1 MRSGGQHGESEA
13 GNEDTMVIR
22 QVFTP
27 ILIAASLVLLIS
39 FAIRASFGV
48 FQIPIA
54 NDLGWF
60 RTEFSLA
67 IAIQNLSWGIATPF
81 FGAFAEKLGDRKAIF
96 VGVLIYA
103 LGLALSSIA
112 TTASGHQML
121 EILVGVGIA
130 GTGFGVV
137 LGVVGRASSDQHRS
151 LALGITTAAGSA
163 GQIIGPPLTQYLL
176 HSMAWQDVFLF
187 YSGLVLLA
195 LLSLPFLKAPP
206 KVSKSELEESLSRIL
221 NIAVRDPSYILIF
234 VGFFSCGFQLAF
246 ITAHFPAFVT
256 EACATI
262 DPNGLLAKMGI
273 RDTADLGAFS
283 IAVIGVFNI
292 FGTITAG
299 ALGGR
304 YPKRLL
310 LAGIYMA
317 RTVLFSWFILTPM
330 TPVTVLIFSSLIG
343 SLWLATVPLTS
354 GLVAYIYGLKY
365 MGTLYGLVF
374 LSHQVGSFVGVWLGG
389 DFYDRFGS
397 YDVVWWVGV
406 GTGLLSA
413 VVHLP
418 VREMPIN
425 DRLATTQPHHSG

>member
-1 MRSGGQHGESEA
+1 MMSS
-13 GNEDTMVIR
+13 R
-22 QVFTP
+22 QMFTP

-67 IAIQNLSWGIATPF
+67 IAIQNLAWGIATPL
-81 FGAFAEKLGDRKAIF
+81 FGAFAEKLGDRKAVV
-96 VGVLIYA
+96 VGVLVYA
-103 LGLALSSIA
+103 LGLALSSMASTA
-112 TTASGHQML
+112 TSHQLL

-130 GTGFGVV
+130 GTGFGVI
-137 LGVVGRASSDQHRS
+137 LGVVGRAASDETRS

-163 GQIIGPPLTQYLL
+163 GQIVGPPLTQYLL
-176 HSMAWQDVFLF
+176 NATTWQTVFLM
-187 YSGLVLLA
+187 YAGVILLA
-195 LLSLPFLKAPP
+195 LLALPFMKAPP
-206 KVSKSELEESLSRIL
+206 RVSAQGLEQSLSKIL
-221 NIAVRDPSYILIF
+221 NIAVRDPSYVLIF
-234 VGFFSCGFQLAF
+234 IGFFSCGFQLAF
-246 ITAHFPAFVT
+246 VTAHFPAFVT

-262 DPNGLLAKMGI
+262 DPNGILAKMGV
-273 RDTADLGAFS
+273 RDTADLGAVS
-283 IAVIGVFNI
+283 IAVIGIFNI
-292 FGTITAG
+292 IGTVTAG

-304 YPKRLL
+304 YSKRLL
-310 LAGIYMA
+310 LASIYFA
-317 RTVLFSWFILTPM
+317 RTLLCAWFILTPM
-330 TPVTVLIFSSLIG
+330 TPVTVIIFSIFIG

-374 LSHQVGSFVGVWLGG
+374 LSHQIGSFVGVWLGG

-397 YDVVWWVGV
+397 YEIVWWVGV

-413 VVHLP
+413 IVHLP
-418 VREMPIN
+418 VKEMPYQS
-425 DRLATTQPHHSG
+425 REQAA

>member
-1 MRSGGQHGESEA
+1 MMS
-13 GNEDTMVIR
+13 R

-67 IAIQNLSWGIATPF
+67 IAIQNLAWGIATPL
-81 FGAFAEKLGDRKAIF
+81 FGAFAEKLGDRKAIL
-96 VGVLIYA
+96 VGVVIYA
-103 LGLALSSIA
+103 LGLSLSSIA
-112 TTASGHQML
+112 TTASSHQML

-137 LGVVGRASSDQHRS
+137 LGVVGRAASDEHRS

-163 GQIIGPPLTQYLL
+163 GQIVGPPLTQYLL
-176 HSMAWQDVFLF
+176 NSMPWQNVFLF
-187 YSGLVLLA
+187 YSGLILLA
-195 LLSLPFLKAPP
+195 LLSLPFLKAPA
-206 KVSKSELEESLSRIL
+206 KASKNEIEQSLARIV
-221 NIAVRDPSYILIF
+221 NIAIRDPSYLLIF
-234 VGFFSCGFQLAF
+234 IGFFSCGFQLAF

-262 DPNGLLAKMGI
+262 DPNGILAKLGVK
-273 RDTADLGAFS
+273 DTADLGAIS

-292 FGTITAG
+292 IGTITAG
-299 ALGGR
+299 ALGGK
-304 YPKRLL
+304 YSKRLL

-317 RTVLFSWFILTPM
+317 RTLLFSWFILTPM

-354 GLVAYIYGLKY
+354 GLVGYIYGLRY

-374 LSHQVGSFVGVWLGG
+374 LSHQIGSFVGVWLGG

-397 YDVVWWVGV
+397 YEVVWWVGV

-413 VVHLP
+413 IVHLP
-418 VREMPIN
+418 VKETPYQS
-425 DRLATTQPHHSG
+425 RLQVV

>member
-1 MRSGGQHGESEA
+1 MSSRH
-13 GNEDTMVIR
+13 
-22 QVFTP
+22 VFTP

-67 IAIQNLSWGIATPF
+67 IAIQNLAWGIATPL
-81 FGAFAEKLGDRKAIF
+81 FGAFAEKLGDRKAVV
-96 VGVLIYA
+96 VGVLVYA
-103 LGLALSSIA
+103 LGLALSSMASTA
-112 TTASGHQML
+112 TSHQLL

-130 GTGFGVV
+130 GTGFGVI
-137 LGVVGRASSDQHRS
+137 LGIVGRAASDETRS

-163 GQIIGPPLTQYLL
+163 GQIVGPPLTQYLL
-176 HSMAWQDVFLF
+176 NATTWQTVFLM
-187 YSGLVLLA
+187 YAGVILLA
-195 LLSLPFLKAPP
+195 LLALPFMKAPP
-206 KVSKSELEESLSRIL
+206 RVSAQGLEQSLSKIL
-221 NIAVRDPSYILIF
+221 NIAVRDPSYALIF
-234 VGFFSCGFQLAF
+234 IGFFSCGFQLAF
-246 ITAHFPAFVT
+246 VTAHFPAFVT

-262 DPNGLLAKMGI
+262 DPNGILAKMGV
-273 RDTADLGAFS
+273 RDTADLGAVS
-283 IAVIGVFNI
+283 IAVIGIFNI
-292 FGTITAG
+292 IGTVTAG

-304 YPKRLL
+304 YSKRLL
-310 LAGIYMA
+310 LAWIYLG
-317 RTVLFSWFILTPM
+317 RTVLSAWFILMPM
-330 TPVTVLIFSSLIG
+330 TPTTVLVFSAVMG

-374 LSHQVGSFVGVWLGG
+374 LSHQIGSFVGVWLGG

-397 YDVVWWVGV
+397 YEIVWWVGV

-413 VVHLP
+413 IVHLP
-418 VREMPIN
+418 INEKPID
-425 DRLATTQPHHSG
+425 DRSIVTT

>member
-1 MRSGGQHGESEA
+1 MSSRH
-13 GNEDTMVIR
+13 
-22 QVFTP
+22 VFTP

-67 IAIQNLSWGIATPF
+67 IAIQNLAWGIATPL
-81 FGAFAEKLGDRKAIF
+81 FGAFAEKLGDRKAVV
-96 VGVLIYA
+96 VGVLVYA
-103 LGLALSSIA
+103 LGLALSAMASTA
-112 TTASGHQML
+112 TSHQLL

-130 GTGFGVV
+130 GTGFGVI
-137 LGVVGRASSDQHRS
+137 LGVVGRAASDETRS

-163 GQIIGPPLTQYLL
+163 GQIGGPPLTQYLL
-176 HSMAWQDVFLF
+176 NATTWQTVFLM
-187 YSGLVLLA
+187 YAGVILLA
-195 LLSLPFLKAPP
+195 LLALPFMKAPP
-206 KVSKSELEESLSRIL
+206 RVSAQGLEQSLSKIL
-221 NIAVRDPSYILIF
+221 NVAVRDPSYALIF
-234 VGFFSCGFQLAF
+234 IGFFSCGFQLAF
-246 ITAHFPAFVT
+246 VTAHFPAFVT

-262 DPNGLLAKMGI
+262 DPNGILAKMGV
-273 RDTADLGAFS
+273 RDTADLGAVS
-283 IAVIGVFNI
+283 IAVIGIFNI
-292 FGTITAG
+292 IGTVTAG

-304 YPKRLL
+304 YSKRLL
-310 LAGIYMA
+310 LAWIYLG
-317 RTVLFSWFILTPM
+317 RTVLSAWFILMPM
-330 TPVTVLIFSSLIG
+330 TPTTVLVFSAVMG

-374 LSHQVGSFVGVWLGG
+374 LSHQIGSFVGVWLGG

-397 YDVVWWVGV
+397 YEIVWWVGV

-413 VVHLP
+413 IVHLP
-418 VREMPIN
+418 VKEMPYQS
-425 DRLATTQPHHSG
+425 REQAA

>member
-1 MRSGGQHGESEA
+1 
-13 GNEDTMVIR
+13 MVIR

-27 ILIAASLVLLIS
+27 ILVAASLVLLIS

-67 IAIQNLSWGIATPF
+67 IAIQNLAWGIATPL
-81 FGAFAEKLGDRKAIF
+81 FGAFAEKLGDRKAIV
-96 VGVLIYA
+96 VGVLVYA
-103 LGLALSSIA
+103 LGLGLSSMASTA
-112 TTASGHQML
+112 TGHQFL
-121 EILVGVGIA
+121 EILVGIGIA

-137 LGVVGRASSDQHRS
+137 LGVVGRSASDKTRS
-151 LALGITTAAGSA
+151 LALGVTTAAGSA
-163 GQIIGPPLTQYLL
+163 GQIVGPPLTQFMLDT
-176 HSMAWQDVFLF
+176 MAWQSVFLV
-187 YSGLVLLA
+187 YAGVILMVLFA
-195 LLSLPFLKAPP
+195 LPFIKAPV
-206 KVSKSELEESLSRIL
+206 KATKKEVEESLSKIL

-234 VGFFSCGFQLAF
+234 IGFFSCGFQLAF
-246 ITAHFPAFVT
+246 VTAHFPAFVT

-262 DPNGLLAKMGI
+262 DPNGILAKMGVK
-273 RDTADLGAFS
+273 DTADLGAVA
-283 IAVIGVFNI
+283 IAVIGFFNI
-292 FGTITAG
+292 IGTITAG

-304 YPKRLL
+304 YSKRLL
-310 LAGIYMA
+310 LAWIYLG
-317 RTVLFSWFILTPM
+317 RTVLSAWFILTPM
-330 TPVTVLIFSSLIG
+330 TPTSVLIFSAIMG

-374 LSHQVGSFVGVWLGG
+374 LSHQIGSFVGVWLGG

-406 GTGLLSA
+406 ATGLLSA
-413 VVHLP
+413 IVHLP
-418 VREMPIN
+418 VKEMPYQS
-425 DRLATTQPHHSG
+425 RMQVV

>member
-1 MRSGGQHGESEA
+1 MFLRSGGQHGESEA

-81 FGAFAEKLGDRKAIF
+81 FGAFAEKLGDRKAIC

-112 TTASGHQML
+112 TSASGHQML

-137 LGVVGRASSDQHRS
+137 LGVVGRASSDKHRS

-176 HSMAWQDVFLF
+176 HSMAW
-187 YSGLVLLA
+187 
-195 LLSLPFLKAPP
+195 
-206 KVSKSELEESLSRIL
+206 
-221 NIAVRDPSYILIF
+221 
-234 VGFFSCGFQLAF
+234 
-246 ITAHFPAFVT
+246 
-256 EACATI
+256 
-262 DPNGLLAKMGI
+262 
-273 RDTADLGAFS
+273 
-283 IAVIGVFNI
+283 
-292 FGTITAG
+292 
-299 ALGGR
+299 
-304 YPKRLL
+304 
-310 LAGIYMA
+310 
-317 RTVLFSWFILTPM
+317 
-330 TPVTVLIFSSLIG
+330 
-343 SLWLATVPLTS
+343 
-354 GLVAYIYGLKY
+354 
-365 MGTLYGLVF
+365 
-374 LSHQVGSFVGVWLGG
+374 
-389 DFYDRFGS
+389 
-397 YDVVWWVGV
+397 
-406 GTGLLSA
+406 
-413 VVHLP
+413 
-418 VREMPIN
+418 
-425 DRLATTQPHHSG
+425 

>member
-1 MRSGGQHGESEA
+1 MKGSEMMA
-13 GNEDTMVIR
+13 SR

-67 IAIQNLSWGIATPF
+67 IAIQNLAWGIATPL
-81 FGAFAEKLGDRKAIF
+81 FGAFAEKLGDRKAVV
-96 VGVLIYA
+96 VGVLVYA
-103 LGLALSSIA
+103 LGLALSSMASTA
-112 TTASGHQML
+112 TSHQLL

-130 GTGFGVV
+130 GTGFGVI
-137 LGVVGRASSDQHRS
+137 LGVVGRAASDETRS

-163 GQIIGPPLTQYLL
+163 GQIVGPPLTQYLL
-176 HSMAWQDVFLF
+176 NATTWQTVFLM
-187 YSGLVLLA
+187 YSGVILLA
-195 LLSLPFLKAPP
+195 LLALPFMKAPP
-206 KVSKSELEESLSRIL
+206 KVNAQGLEQSLSKIL
-221 NIAVRDPSYILIF
+221 NIAVRDPSYALIF
-234 VGFFSCGFQLAF
+234 IGFFSCGFQLAF
-246 ITAHFPAFVT
+246 VTAHFPAFVT

-262 DPNGLLAKMGI
+262 DPNGMLAKMGV
-273 RDTADLGAFS
+273 RDTADLGAVS
-283 IAVIGVFNI
+283 IAVIGIFNI
-292 FGTITAG
+292 IGTVTAG

-304 YPKRLL
+304 YSKRLL
-310 LAGIYMA
+310 LAWIYLG
-317 RTVLFSWFILTPM
+317 RTVLSAWFILMPM
-330 TPVTVLIFSSLIG
+330 TPTTVLVFSAVMG

-374 LSHQVGSFVGVWLGG
+374 LSHQIGSFVGIWLGG

-397 YDVVWWVGV
+397 YEIVWWVGV

-413 VVHLP
+413 IVHLP
-418 VREMPIN
+418 VKEMPYQS
-425 DRLATTQPHHSG
+425 REQAA

>member
-1 MRSGGQHGESEA
+1 MMSSRH
-13 GNEDTMVIR
+13 
-22 QVFTP
+22 VFTP

-67 IAIQNLSWGIATPF
+67 IAIQNLAWGIATPL
-81 FGAFAEKLGDRKAIF
+81 FGAFAEKLGDRKAVV
-96 VGVLIYA
+96 VGVLVYA
-103 LGLALSSIA
+103 LGLALSSMASTA
-112 TTASGHQML
+112 TSHQLL

-130 GTGFGVV
+130 GTGFGVI
-137 LGVVGRASSDQHRS
+137 LGVVGRAASDETRS

-176 HSMAWQDVFLF
+176 NATTWQTVFLM
-187 YSGLVLLA
+187 YAGVILLA
-195 LLSLPFLKAPP
+195 LLALPFMKAPP
-206 KVSKSELEESLSRIL
+206 RVSAQGLEQSLSKIL
-221 NIAVRDPSYILIF
+221 NIAVRDPSYALIF
-234 VGFFSCGFQLAF
+234 IGFFSCGFQLAF
-246 ITAHFPAFVT
+246 VTAHFPAFVT

-262 DPNGLLAKMGI
+262 DPNGILAKMGV
-273 RDTADLGAFS
+273 RDTADLGAVS
-283 IAVIGVFNI
+283 IAVIGIFNI
-292 FGTITAG
+292 IGTVTAG

-304 YPKRLL
+304 YSKRLL
-310 LAGIYMA
+310 LAWIYLG
-317 RTVLFSWFILTPM
+317 RTVLSAWFILMPM
-330 TPVTVLIFSSLIG
+330 TPTTVLVFSAVMG

-374 LSHQVGSFVGVWLGG
+374 LSHQIGSFVGVWLGG

-397 YDVVWWVGV
+397 YEIVWWVGV

-413 VVHLP
+413 IVHLP
-418 VREMPIN
+418 VKEMPYQS
-425 DRLATTQPHHSG
+425 RAQAA

>member
-1 MRSGGQHGESEA
+1 MFLRSGGQHGESEA
-13 GNEDTMVIR
+13 GNEGTMVIR

-176 HSMAWQDVFLF
+176 HSMA
-187 YSGLVLLA
+187 
-195 LLSLPFLKAPP
+195 
-206 KVSKSELEESLSRIL
+206 
-221 NIAVRDPSYILIF
+221 
-234 VGFFSCGFQLAF
+234 
-246 ITAHFPAFVT
+246 
-256 EACATI
+256 
-262 DPNGLLAKMGI
+262 
-273 RDTADLGAFS
+273 
-283 IAVIGVFNI
+283 
-292 FGTITAG
+292 
-299 ALGGR
+299 
-304 YPKRLL
+304 
-310 LAGIYMA
+310 
-317 RTVLFSWFILTPM
+317 
-330 TPVTVLIFSSLIG
+330 
-343 SLWLATVPLTS
+343 
-354 GLVAYIYGLKY
+354 
-365 MGTLYGLVF
+365 
-374 LSHQVGSFVGVWLGG
+374 
-389 DFYDRFGS
+389 
-397 YDVVWWVGV
+397 
-406 GTGLLSA
+406 
-413 VVHLP
+413 
-418 VREMPIN
+418 
-425 DRLATTQPHHSG
+425 

>member
-1 MRSGGQHGESEA
+1 MKGAEMMSSRH
-13 GNEDTMVIR
+13 
-22 QVFTP
+22 VFTP

-67 IAIQNLSWGIATPF
+67 IAIQNLAWGIATPL
-81 FGAFAEKLGDRKAIF
+81 FGAFAEKLGDRKAVV
-96 VGVLIYA
+96 VGVLVYA
-103 LGLALSSIA
+103 LGLALSSMASTA
-112 TTASGHQML
+112 TSHQLL

-130 GTGFGVV
+130 GTGFGVI
-137 LGVVGRASSDQHRS
+137 LGVVGRAASDETRS

-163 GQIIGPPLTQYLL
+163 GQIVGPPLTQYLL
-176 HSMAWQDVFLF
+176 NATTWQTVFLM
-187 YSGLVLLA
+187 YAGVILLA
-195 LLSLPFLKAPP
+195 LLALPFMKAPP
-206 KVSKSELEESLSRIL
+206 KVSAQGLEQSLSKIL
-221 NIAVRDPSYILIF
+221 NIAIRDPSYALIF
-234 VGFFSCGFQLAF
+234 IGFFSCGFQLAF
-246 ITAHFPAFVT
+246 VTAHFPAFVT

-262 DPNGLLAKMGI
+262 DPNGILAKMGV
-273 RDTADLGAFS
+273 RDTADLGAVS
-283 IAVIGVFNI
+283 IAVIGIFNI
-292 FGTITAG
+292 IGTVTAG

-304 YPKRLL
+304 YSKRLL
-310 LAGIYMA
+310 LAWIYLG
-317 RTVLFSWFILTPM
+317 RTVLSAWFILMPM
-330 TPVTVLIFSSLIG
+330 TPTTVLVFSAVMG

-374 LSHQVGSFVGVWLGG
+374 LSHQIGSFVGVWLGG

-397 YDVVWWVGV
+397 YEIVWWVGV

-413 VVHLP
+413 IVHLP
-418 VREMPIN
+418 VKEMPYQS
-425 DRLATTQPHHSG
+425 RAQAA

>member
-1 MRSGGQHGESEA
+1 MKGAEMMSSRH
-13 GNEDTMVIR
+13 
-22 QVFTP
+22 VFTP

-67 IAIQNLSWGIATPF
+67 IAIQNLAWGIATPL
-81 FGAFAEKLGDRKAIF
+81 FGAFAEKLGDRKAVV
-96 VGVLIYA
+96 VGVLVYA
-103 LGLALSSIA
+103 LGLALSSMASTA
-112 TTASGHQML
+112 TSHQLL

-130 GTGFGVV
+130 GTGFGVI
-137 LGVVGRASSDQHRS
+137 LGVVGRAASDETRS

-163 GQIIGPPLTQYLL
+163 GQIVGPPLTQYLL
-176 HSMAWQDVFLF
+176 NATTWQTVFLM
-187 YSGLVLLA
+187 YAGVILLA
-195 LLSLPFLKAPP
+195 LLALPFMKAPP
-206 KVSKSELEESLSRIL
+206 KVSAQGLEQSLSKIL
-221 NIAVRDPSYILIF
+221 NIAVRDPSYALIF
-234 VGFFSCGFQLAF
+234 IGFFSCGFQLAF
-246 ITAHFPAFVT
+246 VTAHFPAFVT

-262 DPNGLLAKMGI
+262 DPNGILAKMGV
-273 RDTADLGAFS
+273 RDTADLGAVS
-283 IAVIGVFNI
+283 IAVIGLFNI
-292 FGTITAG
+292 IGTVTAG

-304 YPKRLL
+304 YSKRLL
-310 LAGIYMA
+310 LAWIYLG
-317 RTVLFSWFILTPM
+317 RTVLSAWFILMPM
-330 TPVTVLIFSSLIG
+330 TPTTVLVFSAVMG

-374 LSHQVGSFVGVWLGG
+374 LSHQIGSFVGVWLGG

-397 YDVVWWVGV
+397 YEIVWWVGV

-413 VVHLP
+413 IVHLP
-418 VREMPIN
+418 VKEMPYQS
-425 DRLATTQPHHSG
+425 RAQAA

>member
-1 MRSGGQHGESEA
+1 MMSS
-13 GNEDTMVIR
+13 R

-67 IAIQNLSWGIATPF
+67 IAIQNLAWGIATPL
-81 FGAFAEKLGDRKAIF
+81 FGAFAEKLGDRKAVV
-96 VGVLIYA
+96 VGVLVYA
-103 LGLALSSIA
+103 LGLALSSMASTA
-112 TTASGHQML
+112 TSHQLL

-130 GTGFGVV
+130 GTGFGVI
-137 LGVVGRASSDQHRS
+137 LGVVGRAASDETRS

-163 GQIIGPPLTQYLL
+163 GQIVGPPLTQYLL
-176 HSMAWQDVFLF
+176 NATTWQNVFLM
-187 YSGLVLLA
+187 YAGVILLA
-195 LLSLPFLKAPP
+195 LLALPFMKAPP
-206 KVSKSELEESLSRIL
+206 RVSAQGLEQSLSKIL
-221 NIAVRDPSYILIF
+221 NIAVRDPSYALIF

-246 ITAHFPAFVT
+246 VTAHFPAFVT

-262 DPNGLLAKMGI
+262 DPNGILAKMGV

-283 IAVIGVFNI
+283 IAVIGIFNI
-292 FGTITAG
+292 IGTVTAG

-304 YPKRLL
+304 FSKRLL
-310 LAGIYMA
+310 LASIYFA
-317 RTVLFSWFILTPM
+317 RTVLFAWFILTPM
-330 TPVTVLIFSSLIG
+330 TPVTVIIFSIFIG

-374 LSHQVGSFVGVWLGG
+374 LSHQIGGFVGVWLGG

-397 YDVVWWVGV
+397 YEIVWWVGV

-413 VVHLP
+413 IVHLP
-418 VREMPIN
+418 VREMPYQS
-425 DRLATTQPHHSG
+425 REQAA

>member
-1 MRSGGQHGESEA
+1 ML
-13 GNEDTMVIR
+13 IR

-27 ILIAASLVLLIS
+27 ILVAASLVLLIS

-67 IAIQNLSWGIATPF
+67 IAIQNLSWGIATPL
-81 FGAFAEKLGDRKAIF
+81 FGAFAEKLGDRKAIV
-96 VGVLIYA
+96 VGVLVYA
-103 LGLALSSIA
+103 LGLGLSSMA
-112 TTASGHQML
+112 STAAGHQFL

-130 GTGFGVV
+130 GTGFGVI
-137 LGVVGRASSDQHRS
+137 LGVVGRSASDETRS
-151 LALGITTAAGSA
+151 LALGVTTAAGSA
-163 GQIIGPPLTQYLL
+163 GQIVGPPLTQYMLDT
-176 HSMAWQDVFLF
+176 MAWQSVFLV
-187 YSGLVLLA
+187 YAGVVMMA
-195 LLSLPFLKAPP
+195 LFALPFMKAPA
-206 KVSKSELEESLSRIL
+206 KASKQELDESLSKIL

-234 VGFFSCGFQLAF
+234 IGFFSCGFQLAF
-246 ITAHFPAFVT
+246 VTAHFPAFVT

-262 DPNGLLAKMGI
+262 DPNGILAKMGVK
-273 RDTADLGAFS
+273 DTADLGAVA

-292 FGTITAG
+292 IGTVTAG

-304 YPKRLL
+304 YSKRLL
-310 LAGIYMA
+310 LAWIYLG
-317 RTVLFSWFILTPM
+317 RTVLSAWFILTPM
-330 TPVTVLIFSSLIG
+330 TSTTVLIFSAIMG

-354 GLVAYIYGLKY
+354 GLVAYIYGLRY

-374 LSHQVGSFVGVWLGG
+374 LSHQIGSFVGVWLGG

-418 VREMPIN
+418 VKERPIN
-425 DRLATTQPHHSG
+425 DRLITA

>member
-1 MRSGGQHGESEA
+1 MMSSRH
-13 GNEDTMVIR
+13 
-22 QVFTP
+22 VFTP

-60 RTEFSLA
+60 RSEFSLA
-67 IAIQNLSWGIATPF
+67 IACQNLAWGIATPR
-81 FGAFAEKLGDRKAIF
+81 FGSCAEKLGDRKAVV
-96 VGVLIYA
+96 VGVLVYA
-103 LGLALSSIA
+103 LGLALSSMASTA
-112 TTASGHQML
+112 TSHQLL

-130 GTGFGVV
+130 GTGFGVI
-137 LGVVGRASSDQHRS
+137 LGVVGRAASDETRS

-176 HSMAWQDVFLF
+176 NATTWQTVFLM
-187 YSGLVLLA
+187 YAGVILLA
-195 LLSLPFLKAPP
+195 LLALPFMKAPP
-206 KVSKSELEESLSRIL
+206 RVSAQGLEQSLSKIL
-221 NIAVRDPSYILIF
+221 NIAVRDPSYALIF
-234 VGFFSCGFQLAF
+234 IGFFSCGFQLAF
-246 ITAHFPAFVT
+246 VTAHFPAFVT

-262 DPNGLLAKMGI
+262 DPNGILAKMGV
-273 RDTADLGAFS
+273 RDTADLGAVS
-283 IAVIGVFNI
+283 IAVIGLFNI
-292 FGTITAG
+292 IGTVTAG

-304 YPKRLL
+304 YSKRLL
-310 LAGIYMA
+310 LAWIYLG
-317 RTVLFSWFILTPM
+317 RTVLSAWFILMPM
-330 TPVTVLIFSSLIG
+330 TPTTVLVFSAVMG

-374 LSHQVGSFVGVWLGG
+374 LSHQIGSFVGVWLGG

-397 YDVVWWVGV
+397 YEIVWWVGV

-413 VVHLP
+413 IVHLP
-418 VREMPIN
+418 VKEMPYQS
-425 DRLATTQPHHSG
+425 RAQAA

>member
-1 MRSGGQHGESEA
+1 MMSSRH
-13 GNEDTMVIR
+13 
-22 QVFTP
+22 VFTP

-67 IAIQNLSWGIATPF
+67 IAIQNLAWGIATPL
-81 FGAFAEKLGDRKAIF
+81 FGAFAEKLGDRKAVV
-96 VGVLIYA
+96 VGVLVYA
-103 LGLALSSIA
+103 LGLALSSMASTA
-112 TTASGHQML
+112 TSHQLL

-130 GTGFGVV
+130 GTGFGVI
-137 LGVVGRASSDQHRS
+137 LGVVGRAASDETRS

-163 GQIIGPPLTQYLL
+163 GQIVGPPLTQYLL
-176 HSMAWQDVFLF
+176 NATTWQTVFLM
-187 YSGLVLLA
+187 YAGVILLA
-195 LLSLPFLKAPP
+195 LLALPFMKAPP
-206 KVSKSELEESLSRIL
+206 RVSAQGLEQSLSKIL
-221 NIAVRDPSYILIF
+221 NIAVRDPSYALIF
-234 VGFFSCGFQLAF
+234 IGFFSCGFQLAF
-246 ITAHFPAFVT
+246 VTAHFPAFVT

-262 DPNGLLAKMGI
+262 DPNGILAKMGV
-273 RDTADLGAFS
+273 RDTADLGAVS
-283 IAVIGVFNI
+283 IAVIGLFNI
-292 FGTITAG
+292 IGTVTAG

-304 YPKRLL
+304 YSKRLL
-310 LAGIYMA
+310 LAWIYLG
-317 RTVLFSWFILTPM
+317 RTVLSAWFILMPM
-330 TPVTVLIFSSLIG
+330 TPTTVLVFSAVMG

-374 LSHQVGSFVGVWLGG
+374 LSHQIGSFVGVWLGG

-397 YDVVWWVGV
+397 YEIVWWVGV

-413 VVHLP
+413 IVHLP
-418 VREMPIN
+418 VKEMPYQS
-425 DRLATTQPHHSG
+425 REQAA

>member
-1 MRSGGQHGESEA
+1 ML
-13 GNEDTMVIR
+13 IR

-27 ILIAASLVLLIS
+27 ILVAASLVLLIS

-67 IAIQNLSWGIATPF
+67 IAIQNLSWGIATPL
-81 FGAFAEKLGDRKAIF
+81 FGAFAEKLGDRKAIV
-96 VGVLIYA
+96 VGVLVYA
-103 LGLALSSIA
+103 LGLGLSSMA
-112 TTASGHQML
+112 STAVGHQFL

-130 GTGFGVV
+130 GTGFGVI
-137 LGVVGRASSDQHRS
+137 LGVVGRSASDETRS
-151 LALGITTAAGSA
+151 LALGVTTAAGSA
-163 GQIIGPPLTQYLL
+163 GQIVGPPLTQYMLDT
-176 HSMAWQDVFLF
+176 MAWQSVFLV
-187 YSGLVLLA
+187 YAGVVLMA
-195 LLSLPFLKAPP
+195 LFALPFMKAPA
-206 KVSKSELEESLSRIL
+206 KASKQELDESLSKIL

-234 VGFFSCGFQLAF
+234 IGFFSCGFQLAF
-246 ITAHFPAFVT
+246 VTAHFPAFVT

-262 DPNGLLAKMGI
+262 DPNGILAKMGVK
-273 RDTADLGAFS
+273 DTADLGAVA

-292 FGTITAG
+292 IGTVTAG

-304 YPKRLL
+304 YSKRLL
-310 LAGIYMA
+310 LAWIYLG
-317 RTVLFSWFILTPM
+317 RTVLSAWFILTPM
-330 TPVTVLIFSSLIG
+330 TPTTVLIFSAIMG

-354 GLVAYIYGLKY
+354 GLVAYIYGLRY

-374 LSHQVGSFVGVWLGG
+374 LSHQIGSFVGVWLGG

-418 VREMPIN
+418 VKERPIN
-425 DRLATTQPHHSG
+425 DRLITA

>member
-1 MRSGGQHGESEA
+1 MSSRH
-13 GNEDTMVIR
+13 
-22 QVFTP
+22 VFTP

-67 IAIQNLSWGIATPF
+67 IAIQNLAWGIATPL
-81 FGAFAEKLGDRKAIF
+81 FGAFAEKLGDRKAVV
-96 VGVLIYA
+96 VGVLVYA
-103 LGLALSSIA
+103 LGLALSSMASTA
-112 TTASGHQML
+112 TSHQLL

-130 GTGFGVV
+130 GTGFGVI
-137 LGVVGRASSDQHRS
+137 LGVVGRAASDETRS

-163 GQIIGPPLTQYLL
+163 GQIVGPPLTQYLL
-176 HSMAWQDVFLF
+176 NATTWQNVFLM
-187 YSGLVLLA
+187 YAGVILLA
-195 LLSLPFLKAPP
+195 LLALPFMKAPP
-206 KVSKSELEESLSRIL
+206 RVSAQGLEQSLSKIL
-221 NIAVRDPSYILIF
+221 NIAVRDPSYALIF

-246 ITAHFPAFVT
+246 VTAHFPAFVT

-262 DPNGLLAKMGI
+262 DPNGILAKMGV
-273 RDTADLGAFS
+273 RNTADLGAFS
-283 IAVIGVFNI
+283 IAVIGIFNI
-292 FGTITAG
+292 IGTVTAG

-304 YPKRLL
+304 FSKRLL
-310 LAGIYMA
+310 LASIYFA
-317 RTVLFSWFILTPM
+317 RTVLFAWFILTPM
-330 TPVTVLIFSSLIG
+330 TPVTVIIFSIFIG

-374 LSHQVGSFVGVWLGG
+374 LSHQIGGFVGVWLGG

-397 YDVVWWVGV
+397 YEIVWWVGV

-413 VVHLP
+413 IVHLP
-418 VREMPIN
+418 VREMPYQS
-425 DRLATTQPHHSG
+425 REQAA

>member
-1 MRSGGQHGESEA
+1 MMSSRH
-13 GNEDTMVIR
+13 
-22 QVFTP
+22 VFTP

-67 IAIQNLSWGIATPF
+67 IAIQNLAWGIATPL
-81 FGAFAEKLGDRKAIF
+81 FGAFAEKLGDRKAVV
-96 VGVLIYA
+96 VGVLVYA
-103 LGLALSSIA
+103 LGLALSSMASTA
-112 TTASGHQML
+112 TSHQLL

-130 GTGFGVV
+130 GTGFGVI
-137 LGVVGRASSDQHRS
+137 LGVVGRAATDETRS

-163 GQIIGPPLTQYLL
+163 GQIVGPPLTQYLL
-176 HSMAWQDVFLF
+176 NATTWQTVFLM
-187 YSGLVLLA
+187 YAGVILLA
-195 LLSLPFLKAPP
+195 LLALPFMKAPP
-206 KVSKSELEESLSRIL
+206 KVSAQGLEQSLSKIL
-221 NIAVRDPSYILIF
+221 NIAIRDPSYALIF
-234 VGFFSCGFQLAF
+234 IGFFSCGFQLAF
-246 ITAHFPAFVT
+246 VTAHFPAFVT

-262 DPNGLLAKMGI
+262 DPNGILAKMGV
-273 RDTADLGAFS
+273 RDTADLGAVS
-283 IAVIGVFNI
+283 IAVIGLFNI
-292 FGTITAG
+292 IGTVTAG

-304 YPKRLL
+304 YSKRLL
-310 LAGIYMA
+310 LAWIYLG
-317 RTVLFSWFILTPM
+317 RTVLSAWFILMPM
-330 TPVTVLIFSSLIG
+330 TPTTVLVFSAVMG

-374 LSHQVGSFVGVWLGG
+374 LSHQIGSFVGVWLGG

-397 YDVVWWVGV
+397 YEIVWWVGV

-413 VVHLP
+413 IVHLP
-418 VREMPIN
+418 VKEMPYQS
-425 DRLATTQPHHSG
+425 RAQAA

>member
-1 MRSGGQHGESEA
+1 MMSSRH
-13 GNEDTMVIR
+13 
-22 QVFTP
+22 VFTP

-67 IAIQNLSWGIATPF
+67 IAIQNLAWGIATPL
-81 FGAFAEKLGDRKAIF
+81 FGAFAEKLGDRKAVV
-96 VGVLIYA
+96 VGVLVYA
-103 LGLALSSIA
+103 LGLALSSMASTA
-112 TTASGHQML
+112 TSHQLL

-130 GTGFGVV
+130 GTGFGVI
-137 LGVVGRASSDQHRS
+137 LGVVGRAATDETRS

-163 GQIIGPPLTQYLL
+163 GQIVGPPLTQYLL
-176 HSMAWQDVFLF
+176 NATTWQTVFLM
-187 YSGLVLLA
+187 YAGVILLA
-195 LLSLPFLKAPP
+195 LLALPFMKAPP
-206 KVSKSELEESLSRIL
+206 KVSAQGVEQSLSKIL
-221 NIAVRDPSYILIF
+221 NIAVRDPSYALIF
-234 VGFFSCGFQLAF
+234 IGFFSCGFQLAF
-246 ITAHFPAFVT
+246 VTAHFPAFVT

-262 DPNGLLAKMGI
+262 DPNGILAKMGV
-273 RDTADLGAFS
+273 RDTADLGAVS
-283 IAVIGVFNI
+283 IAVIGLFNI
-292 FGTITAG
+292 IGTVTAG

-304 YPKRLL
+304 YSKRLL
-310 LAGIYMA
+310 LAWIYLG
-317 RTVLFSWFILTPM
+317 RTVLSAWFILMPM
-330 TPVTVLIFSSLIG
+330 TPTTVLVFSAVMG

-374 LSHQVGSFVGVWLGG
+374 LSHQIGSFVGVWLGG

-397 YDVVWWVGV
+397 YEIVWWVGV

-413 VVHLP
+413 IVHLP
-418 VREMPIN
+418 VKEMPYQS
-425 DRLATTQPHHSG
+425 RAQAA

>member
-1 MRSGGQHGESEA
+1 MMSSRH
-13 GNEDTMVIR
+13 
-22 QVFTP
+22 VFTP

-67 IAIQNLSWGIATPF
+67 IAIQNLAWGIATPL
-81 FGAFAEKLGDRKAIF
+81 FGAFAEKLGDRKAVV
-96 VGVLIYA
+96 VGVLVYA
-103 LGLALSSIA
+103 LGLALSSMASTA
-112 TTASGHQML
+112 TSHQLL

-130 GTGFGVV
+130 GTGFGVI
-137 LGVVGRASSDQHRS
+137 LGVVGRAASDETRS

-163 GQIIGPPLTQYLL
+163 GQIVGPPLTQYLL
-176 HSMAWQDVFLF
+176 NATTWQTVFLM
-187 YSGLVLLA
+187 YAGVILLA
-195 LLSLPFLKAPP
+195 LLALPFMKAPP
-206 KVSKSELEESLSRIL
+206 RVSAQGLEQSLSKIL
-221 NIAVRDPSYILIF
+221 NVAVRDPSYALIF
-234 VGFFSCGFQLAF
+234 IGFFSCGFQLAF
-246 ITAHFPAFVT
+246 VTAHFPAFVT

-262 DPNGLLAKMGI
+262 DPNGILAKMGV
-273 RDTADLGAFS
+273 RDTADLGAVS
-283 IAVIGVFNI
+283 IAVIGIFNI
-292 FGTITAG
+292 IGTVTAG

-304 YPKRLL
+304 YSKRLL
-310 LAGIYMA
+310 LAWIYLG
-317 RTVLFSWFILTPM
+317 RTVLSAWFILMPM
-330 TPVTVLIFSSLIG
+330 TPTTVLVFSAVMG

-374 LSHQVGSFVGVWLGG
+374 LSHQIGSFVGVWLGG

-397 YDVVWWVGV
+397 YEIVWWVGV

-413 VVHLP
+413 IVHLP
-418 VREMPIN
+418 VKEMPYQS
-425 DRLATTQPHHSG
+425 REQAA

>member
-1 MRSGGQHGESEA
+1 MMSSRH
-13 GNEDTMVIR
+13 
-22 QVFTP
+22 VFTP

-67 IAIQNLSWGIATPF
+67 IAIQNLAWGIATPL
-81 FGAFAEKLGDRKAIF
+81 FGAFAEKLGDRKAVV
-96 VGVLIYA
+96 VGVLVYA
-103 LGLALSSIA
+103 LGLALSSMASTA
-112 TTASGHQML
+112 TSHQLL

-130 GTGFGVV
+130 GTGFGVI
-137 LGVVGRASSDQHRS
+137 LGVVGRAASDETRS

-163 GQIIGPPLTQYLL
+163 GQIVGPPLTQYLL
-176 HSMAWQDVFLF
+176 NATTWQTVFLM
-187 YSGLVLLA
+187 YAGVILLA
-195 LLSLPFLKAPP
+195 LLALPFMKAPP
-206 KVSKSELEESLSRIL
+206 RVSAQGLEQSLSKIL
-221 NIAVRDPSYILIF
+221 NIAVRDPSYALIF
-234 VGFFSCGFQLAF
+234 IGFFSCGFQLAF
-246 ITAHFPAFVT
+246 VTAHFPAFVT

-262 DPNGLLAKMGI
+262 DPNGILAKMGV
-273 RDTADLGAFS
+273 RDTADLGAVS
-283 IAVIGVFNI
+283 IAVIGIFNI
-292 FGTITAG
+292 IGTVTAG

-304 YPKRLL
+304 YSKRLL
-310 LAGIYMA
+310 LAWIYLG
-317 RTVLFSWFILTPM
+317 RTVLSAWFILMPM
-330 TPVTVLIFSSLIG
+330 TPTTVLVFSAVMG

-374 LSHQVGSFVGVWLGG
+374 LSHQIGSFVGVWLGG

-397 YDVVWWVGV
+397 YEIVWWVGV

-413 VVHLP
+413 IVHLP
-418 VREMPIN
+418 INEKPID
-425 DRLATTQPHHSG
+425 DRSIVTT

>member
-1 MRSGGQHGESEA
+1 MMSS
-13 GNEDTMVIR
+13 R

-67 IAIQNLSWGIATPF
+67 IAIQNLAWGIATPL
-81 FGAFAEKLGDRKAIF
+81 FGAFAEKLGDRKAVV
-96 VGVLIYA
+96 VGVLVYA
-103 LGLALSSIA
+103 LGLALSSMASTA
-112 TTASGHQML
+112 TSHQLL

-130 GTGFGVV
+130 GTGFGVI
-137 LGVVGRASSDQHRS
+137 LGIVGRAASDETRS

-163 GQIIGPPLTQYLL
+163 GQIVGPPLTQYLL
-176 HSMAWQDVFLF
+176 NATTWQNVFLM
-187 YSGLVLLA
+187 YAGVILLA
-195 LLSLPFLKAPP
+195 LLALPFMKAPP
-206 KVSKSELEESLSRIL
+206 RVSAQGLEQSLSKIL
-221 NIAVRDPSYILIF
+221 NIAVRDPSYALIF
-234 VGFFSCGFQLAF
+234 IGFFSCGFQLAF
-246 ITAHFPAFVT
+246 VTAHFPAFVT

-262 DPNGLLAKMGI
+262 DPNGILAKMGV
-273 RDTADLGAFS
+273 RDTADLGAVS
-283 IAVIGVFNI
+283 IAVIGIFNI
-292 FGTITAG
+292 IGTVTAG

-304 YPKRLL
+304 YSKRLL
-310 LAGIYMA
+310 LAWIYLG
-317 RTVLFSWFILTPM
+317 RTVLSAWFILMPM
-330 TPVTVLIFSSLIG
+330 TPTTVLVFSAVMG

-374 LSHQVGSFVGVWLGG
+374 LSHQIGSFVGVWLGG

-397 YDVVWWVGV
+397 YEIVWWVGV

-413 VVHLP
+413 IVHLP
-418 VREMPIN
+418 INEKPID
-425 DRLATTQPHHSG
+425 DRSIVTT